1 MDGRIDIP
9 DAFRMDVHRAT
20 EILKEAGCTDIYV
33 FGSLAKGRAHDDS
46 DLDLAVRGCPKSG
59 FFQLWG
65 KLYMTLDHLVDLV
78 DLDSEDPFA
87 DYLQTHAEMLQ
98 VG

>member
-1 MDGRIDIP
+1 
-9 DAFRMDVHRAT
+9 
-20 EILKEAGCTDIYV
+20 
-33 FGSLAKGRAHDDS
+33 
-46 DLDLAVRGCPKSG
+46 LDLAVRGCPKGG

-87 DYLQTHAEMLQ
+87 NYLQTHAEMMQ